1 MDARLFG
8 PRLREMREGRGLSQ
22 KELAEQL
29 DTTQAAVSLWERG
42 EREPS
47 FEMFVRLAEFFG
59 VGLTEFVEP
68 APRRRPG
75 KKR

>member
-1 MDARLFG
+1 MDARLYG
-8 PRLREMREGRGLSQ
+8 SRLREMREARGLSQ

-29 DTTQAAVSLWERG
+29 GITQVAISGWERG
-42 EREPS
+42 AREPDL
-47 FEMFVRLAEFFG
+47 EMMVRLAEFFG